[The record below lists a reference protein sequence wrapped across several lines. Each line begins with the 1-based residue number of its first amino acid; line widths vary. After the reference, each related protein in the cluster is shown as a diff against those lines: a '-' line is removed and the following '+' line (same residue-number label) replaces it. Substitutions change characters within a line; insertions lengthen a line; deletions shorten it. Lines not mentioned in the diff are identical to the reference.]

1 MLLSIKFTCESQGL
15 FQPEIEE
22 ESADESDTERRGD
35 DAPLP
40 VAFSSLLVATLVSAS
55 LANVNGS
62 FGR

>member
-1 MLLSIKFTCESQGL
+1 MAVRVTCDSQGL

-22 ESADESDTERRGD
+22 ESADESDTDRRGD

-40 VAFSSLLVATLVSAS
+40 DAFSSLLFVTLVSAS
-55 LANVNGS
+55 VADVNGS